1 MLTDKAKETE
11 KYESGDKNEP
21 RVSFLKKVNLAKITY
36 DYADEA
42 KDAKP
47 KAERLSAIN
56 DLIQLL
62 NDQRTVTQ
70 LFIPNIESVMDMIK
84 KKYFPSPPKCQ

>member
-1 MLTDKAKETE
+1 M
-11 KYESGDKNEP
+11 
-21 RVSFLKKVNLAKITY
+21 AKITY

-47 KAERLSAIN
+47 KAERLNAIN

-62 NDQRTVTQ
+62 GDQRMVTQ

-84 KKYFPSPPKCQ
+84 KIFSVLYQIQTGEIWQ

>member
-1 MLTDKAKETE
+1 M
-11 KYESGDKNEP
+11 
-21 RVSFLKKVNLAKITY
+21 NLAKITY

-42 KDAKP
+42 KDAKL

-62 NDQRTVTQ
+62 NNQRTVTQ
-70 LFIPNIESVMDMIK
+70 LFIPNIENVMDMIK
-84 KKYFPSPPKCQ
+84 KNIFRPLPNANRGIHCPYQKRV

>member
-1 MLTDKAKETE
+1 M
-11 KYESGDKNEP
+11 
-21 RVSFLKKVNLAKITY
+21 SFLKKVNLAKITY

-42 KDAKP
+42 KDSKP

-62 NDQRTVTQ
+62 NDQRMVTQ
-70 LFIPNIESVMDMIK
+70 LFIPNIENVMDMIK
-84 KKYFPSPPKCQ
+84 KIFSVLSQMPIEEIHYLFLKQE